1 MNKIF
6 IFQFIF
12 SFILAFILTP
22 FIRLIAKKYGIV
34 SQVNDDRWG
43 RDPVPLLGGVSIWIT
58 FILLTLFTADISNE
72 IIAIFIGSS
81 GIFLLGFVDD
91 VFGLNPQFK
100 LVGQIIISSLII
112 TSGIMI
118 RIIPYPV
125 ISIPLTIFWI
135 VGITNAFNLLDNM
148 DGLSAGI
155 AFIASIILFIFSLK
169 DGNLAV
175 ASLAIIISGSTL
187 GFLKYN
193 FKPASIF
200 MGDCGSMFIGFILA
214 ILAIL
219 GTWQHATNLVG
230 TLLFPLLVLGIPI
243 FDTSFVTVTRKL
255 RSIPVSQGGR
265 DHISHRLV
273 SLGLSEKKAIVF
285 LYIFS
290 LSIGLATIFL
300 IDKPWILIIM
310 GVIISIGLYILALF
324 LGEKDKFSDD
334 FEIKTEIV
342 KKRSLKAK
350 PTKLSK
356 RRVMEILID
365 LILIT
370 VAYFSAYLIRYEGVM
385 SDLNMKLFIN
395 SLPWIIMIKFG
406 VFSYIG
412 LYESMWRYIGIRDVI
427 NILKAT
433 LLSSLFIIA
442 VILMYYRFK
451 DYSRS
456 VFIIDWLLTLILIG
470 GVRFSMR
477 SLKEYFEDYRK
488 DGKRVMIV
496 GAGDAG
502 ELILREIRNNPSI
515 DLKVV
520 GFIDDNPKKHKS
532 RIHGVKVLGSTEDI
546 SRLSKEK
553 KVDEVLIAIPSAT
566 EQIIL
571 RITDICRKAGLK
583 YGMFP
588 AMKKLFDQ
596 IRNNN

>member
-1 MNKIF
+1 MNNTF
-6 IFQFIF
+6 IFLFIC

-22 FIRLIAKKYGIV
+22 IIRFIAKKYQIV
-34 SQVNDDRWG
+34 SQVSDERWSK
-43 RDPVPLLGGVSIWIT
+43 DTIPLLGGISLWLT
-58 FILLTLFTADISNE
+58 FILMTLLFADISIE
-72 IIAIFIGSS
+72 IIAIIIGSS
-81 GIFLLGFVDD
+81 GVFFLGFVDD

-112 TSGIMI
+112 TSGIVI
-118 RIIPYPV
+118 KIIPYPV

-148 DGLSAGI
+148 DGLSTGI
-155 AFIASIILFIFSLK
+155 AFIASIIIFIFSLK
-169 DGNLAV
+169 NGNFAV
-175 ASLAIIISGSTL
+175 ASLAIIVSGSTL

-200 MGDCGSMFIGFILA
+200 MGDCGSMFIGFLLA

-230 TLLFPLLVLGIPI
+230 TLLVPILVLGIPI

-255 RSIPVSQGGR
+255 RGMPVSQGGK

-273 SLGLSEKKAIVF
+273 SLGLSEKKAIFF

-300 IDKPWILIIM
+300 IDKPWILVIM
-310 GVIISIGLYILALF
+310 GIMIAIGLYILSMF
-324 LGEKDKFSDD
+324 LGEKDKFRDG
-334 FEIKTEIV
+334 FEIKEELV

-350 PTKLSK
+350 PTTLSK
-356 RRVMEILID
+356 RRIMEILID

-385 SDLNMKLFIN
+385 SETNMKLFIN

-406 VFSYIG
+406 VFSYMG
-412 LYESMWRYIGIRDVI
+412 LYGSMWRYVGIRDVI

-470 GVRFSMR
+470 GVRLMMR
-477 SLKEYFEDYRK
+477 SLREYFENYRK
-488 DGKRVMIV
+488 DGKKVMIV

-502 ELILREIRNNPSI
+502 ELLLREIRNNPSI
-515 DLKVV
+515 DLRVV
-520 GFIDDNPKKHKS
+520 GFIDDNPKKHKAK
-532 RIHGVKVLGSTEDI
+532 IHGVKVLGNTEDI

-553 KVDEVLIAIPSAT
+553 KVDEVLIAIPSAN

-571 RITDICRKAGLK
+571 RITDVCRKAGLK
-583 YGMFP
+583 YGMFT
-588 AMKKLFDQ
+588 AMKKLIDQ
-596 IRNNN
+596 IRNND